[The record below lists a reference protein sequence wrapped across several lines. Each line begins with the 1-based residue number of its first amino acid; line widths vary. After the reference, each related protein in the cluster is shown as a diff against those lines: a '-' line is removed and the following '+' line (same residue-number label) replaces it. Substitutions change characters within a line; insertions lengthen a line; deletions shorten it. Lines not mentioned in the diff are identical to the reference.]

1 MSNPA
6 PHLDACARC
15 SEPHPAR
22 IAGDGKRTYRHA
34 DGHAYQPAQTVPDVR
49 LTDSAVAGFTSE
61 MFGTLAECT
70 TCGAAVINRRTSMQR
85 HAQHHQEQP

>member
-15 SEPHPAR
+15 HQPHPAR
-22 IAGDGKRTYRHA
+22 IASDGKRTYRHA
-34 DGHAYQPAQTVPDVR
+34 DGHAYQPASPGDAPRIEHTV
-49 LTDSAVAGFTSE
+49 ANGYTSE

-70 TCGAAVINRRTSMQR
+70 TCGAAVINRRSSMQR